1 MKKLHYFILVACL
14 VIPQNLHAQF
24 EGAYSS
30 TRSTAL
36 GGMFTPIGDDPST
49 LFINCA
55 GLVNSVSPVLYGDFS
70 EASVE
75 GSGGETMIG
84 VLYPAPWFTVGAGW
98 YRRGLSGGEI
108 EDENVLIAGLAKKLL
123 TNMGGS
129 YLSVGAAVK
138 VGRLAYESSCDCPGS
153 GSTESNVTGDFGFIL
168 RPLPV
173 ISIGYSIL
181 TAKENYF
188 EGYSSEQS
196 WDRVNRWGISYFWEE
211 RVVVGF
217 EQRRSGGSTTYHY
230 GLAVRT
236 STPIEILAGF
246 DDGDVQGGVR
256 WVDEI
261 VRVSVA
267 FGSDGG
273 RGVHARA
280 SIEVSIRKDKKE

>member
-1 MKKLHYFILVACL
+1 MKKLHYLILAACI

-24 EGAYSS
+24 EGTSSS

-49 LFINCA
+49 LFINIA
-55 GLVNSVSPVLYGDFS
+55 GLVNSTSPVLYGDFS
-70 EASVE
+70 DASGE
-75 GSGGETMIG
+75 GYGGETMIG
-84 VLYPAPWFTVGAGW
+84 VLYPASWGTFGAGW

-108 EDENVLIAGLAKKLL
+108 EDENVLIAGLARKLL
-123 TNMGGS
+123 KNTGGS

-153 GSTESNVTGDFGFIL
+153 GSSESKVTGDFGFIL

-173 ISIGYSIL
+173 ISIGYSML
-181 TAKENYF
+181 TVKEADF
-188 EGYSSEQS
+188 EEYSSSQS
-196 WDRVNRWGISYFWEE
+196 WNRVNRWGISYFWEE

-246 DDGDVQGGVR
+246 DDGDVQGGIR
-256 WVDEI
+256 WVDET
-261 VRVSVA
+261 VRVSAA
-267 FGSDGG
+267 FGSDDR
-273 RGVHARA
+273 RGVHAMA
-280 SIEVSIRKDKKE
+280 SIEVSILKGEKE